1 VIQLGGNNP
10 ERLKKCAL
18 LCESLKYDEININ
31 IGCPSPKV
39 QEGSFGACLMKTP
52 DVVAE
57 FTKEI
62 SETVKIPVT
71 IKCRLGVDDFDNYE
85 FVKTFVDTVAAKGK
99 VKHFI
104 VHARKAYLKVIKF
117 IIMLLI

>member
-1 VIQLGGNNP
+1 M
-10 ERLKKCAL
+10 
-18 LCESLKYDEININ
+18 KYDEININ

-71 IKCRLGVDDFDNYE
+71 VKCRLGVDDFDNYE
-85 FVKTFVDTVAAKGK
+85 FIKTFVDTVGAKGN
-99 VKHFI
+99 VKHFV
-104 VHARKAYLKVIKF
+104 VHARKAFLKVDFDKKISIIFLRNALKIKYATQRKGK
-117 IIMLLI
+117 IN